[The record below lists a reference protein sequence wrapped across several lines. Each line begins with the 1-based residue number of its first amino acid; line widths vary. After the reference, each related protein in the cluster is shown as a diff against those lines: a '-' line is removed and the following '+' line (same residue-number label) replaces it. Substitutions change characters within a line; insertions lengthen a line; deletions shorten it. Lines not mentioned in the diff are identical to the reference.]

1 MYLYDEQDQQLVEQR
16 VAQFRGQMQRH
27 LAGKLAEDDFRPL
40 RLQNGLYVQRHAPML
55 RVAIP
60 YGMVSSRQLRVLARI
75 AREYDRGYGHF
86 TTRQNVQFNWPRL
99 EDAPEILAQ
108 LAQVQMHAIQTS
120 GNCIRNVTTDA
131 LAGVAP
137 DETVDPRP
145 YCELLRQWST
155 LNPEFAYLPRKFKI
169 AVSGATGDR
178 AATAFHDIGARALR
192 NEAGEIGF
200 CMLVGG
206 GMGRTPM
213 VGQVVRD
220 FLPRAELFNYCE
232 AILRVYNQYGRR
244 DNKYKARIKILLKEL
259 GLDQFRREVE
269 AEWQHLRGGSG
280 TIAPEAFARIE
291 VRFSQPVYDPAEAAF
306 ADPVLPDEP
315 AFRQWL
321 TQNVQAHRVPGYAI
335 VTLSLKAPDSP
346 PGDLTADQMDGVAQ
360 LAERYSQGE
369 VRASHEQ
376 NLVLADVPRRRLYDL
391 WQEATALKLA
401 TANAGLLTDMIC
413 CPGGDFCS
421 LANARSLP
429 VAEAI
434 VQRFANADE
443 LRDIGPLRLNVSGC
457 VNACGHHHVGH
468 IGILGVD
475 KNGEERFQVSLG
487 GHDGSGNGKNTLG
500 RIVGPSFAAT
510 EMPRVIAQLTDTY
523 RRQRQAGETFIDT
536 CQRTG
541 IEPFRQDL
549 YGDAP

>member
-169 AVSGATGDR
+169 AVSGAAGDR

-200 CMLVGG
+200 CILVGG

-259 GLDQFRREVE
+259 GLEQFRREVE
-269 AEWQHLRGGSG
+269 AEWQHLRGGPG

-291 VRFSQPVYDPAEAAF
+291 ARFSQPVYDAAEATF
-306 ADPVLPDEP
+306 SDPVQPDEP

-321 TQNVQAHRVPGYAI
+321 TQNVQAHRMPGYAI

-346 PGDLTADQMDGVAQ
+346 PGDLTADQMDGVAK

-376 NLVLADVPRRRLYDL
+376 NLVLADVPRRRLYEL
-391 WQEATALKLA
+391 WQEAAALKLA

-487 GHDGSGNGKNTLG
+487 GHDGSGKGKNTLG

-523 RRQRQAGETFIDT
+523 RRQRQVGETFIDT
-536 CQRTG
+536 CHRTG

-549 YGDAP
+549 YGDTP